1 MCMKNK
7 LMMCAL
13 GVVLLVMAG
22 IGFMMFRAHIKES
35 HLKFRLQ
42 IAEDSARHYDW
53 ELEQAQEKARD
64 MREKLERLAQLFMK
78 DRLLYS
84 AKEESRAVV

>member
-7 LMMCAL
+7 LMMCVL
-13 GVVLLVMAG
+13 GAVLLMMAV

-42 IAEDSARHYDW
+42 IAEDSARY
-53 ELEQAQEKARD
+53 
-64 MREKLERLAQLFMK
+64 
-78 DRLLYS
+78 
-84 AKEESRAVV
+84 